1 MCELYEIIDVEAG
14 LTPMDNKCVRQK
26 DIFVG
31 GCGRDG
37 NEMCIN
43 DFVQKGN
50 DWPSSCECDN
60 LHDKHV
66 CRCIMPGKDIFA
78 GACSPDGNKMCI
90 NEVVKKRGEENRPS
104 SCDCDNYTDQHL
116 CTCDFDC

>member
-1 MCELYEIIDVEAG
+1 MRSASIFSLSCILMFFIMNSVKDVEAG

-50 DWPSSCECDN
+50 DWPSSCE
-60 LHDKHV
+60 
-66 CRCIMPGKDIFA
+66 
-78 GACSPDGNKMCI
+78 
-90 NEVVKKRGEENRPS
+90 GEENRPS